1 MQNCAPEARHW
12 ALIKMILQMLI
23 RREEAYMTP
32 EKLLAII
39 NENGITRIR
48 VTGRGGIEISP
59 EELKNSDEF
68 KKMENYARHRVR
80 KDIAS
85 LKARGYDIK

>member
-1 MQNCAPEARHW
+1 MQDCVPESRHW
-12 ALIKMILQMLI
+12 TLIKMVLQLLI
-23 RREEAYMTP
+23 KREEAYMTP

-59 EELKNSDEF
+59 EELRNSEEF
-68 KKMENYARHRVR
+68 KKMEAYAKQRVR

-85 LKARGYDIK
+85 LQARGYDIK